1 MRIVTRPDFDGI
13 VCAVL
18 LYQAENIDTDI
29 KWLEPNEIQTG
40 KAHILKGDIIA
51 NLPYSPNCYLWFDHH
66 ISNKP
71 KGNFQ
76 GAFDIAPSAARV
88 IYEYYKEKGKLDNH
102 YDELVLN
109 TDIIDAA
116 DLTRDQVQH
125 PEKYPYIILSMTIKN
140 QDYKDLPYWNK
151 LVNLLNE
158 TDIGPI
164 LEDPEIKSRC
174 ERVIVENIAY
184 EKHLIDHTK
193 IRHNISI
200 TDFRGLDIVPEGNR
214 FLTYSLFPECHT
226 SIKIRFDGPKKKQVL
241 ISIGHNIF
249 NQNHIINIG
258 NLLSKFG
265 GGGHAGAGGC
275 TLQASTADNDIK
287 QILEVLFQNKKEI

>member
-174 ERVIVENIAY
+174 ERVIDENIAY